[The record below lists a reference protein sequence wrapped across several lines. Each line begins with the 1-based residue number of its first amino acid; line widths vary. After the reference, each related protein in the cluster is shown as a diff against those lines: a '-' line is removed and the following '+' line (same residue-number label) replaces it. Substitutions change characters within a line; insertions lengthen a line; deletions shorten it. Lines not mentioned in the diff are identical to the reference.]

1 MMQRRS
7 FVQAIGASAAL
18 GALGAMSPIRANA
31 QAIEQVKIFYGFPPG
46 SAGDSVARRVGEK
59 LAGTPYAKNPG
70 VVENKPGAGG
80 RIALESLKAAP
91 ADGSVLALSPF
102 SCTSIYPHI
111 YARLSYDPFKDFVP
125 VSIGAVM
132 HHGLAVG
139 PLVPASVKTVKDYLA
154 WAKANPKDASYG
166 SPAAGSTPH
175 FIGALLGLNNNVELK
190 HVPYRGSV
198 PGVTDVVGGQIAS
211 MVTPSG
217 DFIANHKAGKLR
229 LLATSGRQRSPFSPE
244 VPTFAEQ
251 GFPELTTE
259 EWFGFY
265 APARTPAPVLAAAN
279 AAIHAAIK
287 EKSVTDSLA
296 VVGLIAQTS
305 SAADMAASQK
315 AEYDRW
321 GPLVKQIGF
330 TAES

>member
-1 MMQRRS
+1 MIQRRS
-7 FVQAIGASAAL
+7 FVQAFGASAAL
-18 GALGAMSPIRANA
+18 AGLGALAPRAARA
-31 QAIEQVKIFYGFPPG
+31 QAIEQVKIYYGFPAG
-46 SAGDSVARRVGEK
+46 SAGDSVARRAGEK
-59 LAGTPYAKNPG
+59 LAGSAYTRNPG

-80 RIALESLKAAP
+80 RIALESLKGSP
-91 ADGSVLALSPF
+91 ADGSVLAVSPF

-111 YARLSYDPFKDFVP
+111 YSRLSYDPFKDIVP

-139 PLVPASVKTVKDYLA
+139 PLVPASVKTVKDFLA

-175 FIGALLGLNNNVELK
+175 FIGALLGLNNGVDLK

-229 LLATSGRQRSPFSPE
+229 LIATSGRQRSPFSPE
-244 VPTFAEQ
+244 VATFAEQ

-265 APARTPAPVLAAAN
+265 APARTPAPVVTAAN
-279 AAIHAAIK
+279 AAINAAIK
-287 EKSVTDSLA
+287 EKVVIDSLA
-296 VVGLIAQTS
+296 VVGLIAQGSTPEE
-305 SAADMAASQK
+305 MAASQK
-315 AEYDRW
+315 VEYDRW
-321 GPLVKQIGF
+321 GPLVKKIGF

>member
-1 MMQRRS
+1 MTISRRH
-7 FVQAIGASAAL
+7 FTQAL
-18 GALGAMSPIRANA
+18 GSTTLFGAFAPLIA
-31 QAIEQVKIFYGFPPG
+31 QAQALEQIKIYYGFPPG
-46 SAGDSVARRVGEK
+46 SAGDSVARRIGEK
-59 LAGTPYAKNPG
+59 LAGSAYTKNAG

-80 RIALESLKAAP
+80 RIALESLKASP
-91 ADGSVLALSPF
+91 ADGSALAVSPF

-111 YARLSYDPFKDFVP
+111 YSKLSYDPFKDFVP
-125 VSIGAVM
+125 VSIGAIM

-154 WAKANPKDASYG
+154 WAKTNPKDASYG

-175 FIGALLGLNNNVELK
+175 FIGALLGLNNGVELK

-244 VPTFAEQ
+244 VATFAEQ

-279 AAIHAAIK
+279 AAINAAIR
-287 EKSVTDSLA
+287 EKAVIDSLA
-296 VVGLIAQTS
+296 VVGLIAQGST
-305 SAADMAASQK
+305 AADMAASQK
-315 AEYDRW
+315 AEFDRW
-321 GPLVKQIGF
+321 GPLVKKIGF

>member
-1 MMQRRS
+1 MPHTRRN
-7 FVQAIGASAAL
+7 FTHALGSAAL
-18 GALGAMSPIRANA
+18 LGALAPLCAKA
-31 QAIEQVKIFYGFPPG
+31 QNIDQAKIYYGFPPG

-59 LAGTPYAKNPG
+59 LAGSGYTKYAG

-80 RIALESLKAAP
+80 RIALESLKLAP
-91 ADGSVLALSPF
+91 ADGSVLAVSPF
-102 SCTSIYPHI
+102 SCTAIYPHI
-111 YARLSYDPFKDFVP
+111 YSKLSYDPFKDVLP

-139 PLVPASVKTVKDYLA
+139 SLVPAQVKTVKDFLD
-154 WAKANPKDASYG
+154 WAKANPKDANYG

-175 FIGALLGLNNNVELK
+175 FIGALLGLNYGVELK

-217 DFIANHKAGKLR
+217 DFIANYKAGKLR
-229 LLATSGRQRSPFSPE
+229 ILATSGRTRSPFSPE
-244 VPTFAEQ
+244 VATFAEQ

-265 APARTPAPVLAAAN
+265 APARTPTAVLAAAN
-279 AAIHAAIK
+279 AAINAAVK
-287 EKSVTDSLA
+287 EKVVVDSLA
-296 VVGLIAQTS
+296 VVGLIAQGST
-305 SAADMAASQK
+305 ADEMAASQK

-321 GPLVKQIGF
+321 GPLVKKIGF

>member
-1 MMQRRS
+1 MIQRRS
-7 FVQAIGASAAL
+7 LVQAFGSSAAMAAFGGL
-18 GALGAMSPIRANA
+18 APSRAFA
-31 QAIEQVKIFYGFPPG
+31 QSFEQVKIYYGFPAG

-59 LAGTPYAKNPG
+59 MAGTPYARNAG
-70 VVENKPGAGG
+70 LVENKPGAGG

-91 ADGSVLALSPF
+91 ADGSVLAVSPF

-111 YARLSYDPFKDFVP
+111 YTKLAYDPFKDIVP

-139 PLVPASVKTVKDYLA
+139 PLVPANVKTVKDYLA

-175 FIGALLGLNNNVELK
+175 FIGALLGINNGVELK

-244 VPTFAEQ
+244 VATFAEQ

-265 APARTPAPVLAAAN
+265 APARTPATTLAAAN
-279 AAIHAAIK
+279 AAINAAIK
-287 EKSVTDSLA
+287 EKVVIDSLA
-296 VVGLIAQTS
+296 VVGLIAYAST
-305 SAADMAASQK
+305 AEEMAASQK

-321 GPLVKQIGF
+321 GPLVKKIGF
-330 TAES
+330 SAES